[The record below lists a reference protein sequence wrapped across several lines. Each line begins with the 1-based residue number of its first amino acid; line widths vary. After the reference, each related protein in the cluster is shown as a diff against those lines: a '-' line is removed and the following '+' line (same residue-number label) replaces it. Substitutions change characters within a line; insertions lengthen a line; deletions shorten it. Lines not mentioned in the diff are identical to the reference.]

1 MVRLQI
7 GQEKVK
13 ESVEVER
20 QKLQE
25 LADEAST
32 VTLMLSA
39 HPSYLRVSPSGR
51 HACPCSSAD
60 VSKGFL
66 TTAQDMLLLALLL
79 QSAASK

>member
-32 VTLMLSA
+32 VSLMLSA
-39 HPSYLRVSPSGR
+39 RPSYLNVSPSGR
-51 HACPCSSAD
+51 DACPCSSAG
-60 VSKGFL
+60 VSMGLL

>member
-32 VTLMLSA
+32 VTLMVSA
-39 HPSYLRVSPSGR
+39 RLLQLGVCPSGR
-51 HACPCSSAD
+51 HAHPCSS
-60 VSKGFL
+60 
-66 TTAQDMLLLALLL
+66 
-79 QSAASK
+79 